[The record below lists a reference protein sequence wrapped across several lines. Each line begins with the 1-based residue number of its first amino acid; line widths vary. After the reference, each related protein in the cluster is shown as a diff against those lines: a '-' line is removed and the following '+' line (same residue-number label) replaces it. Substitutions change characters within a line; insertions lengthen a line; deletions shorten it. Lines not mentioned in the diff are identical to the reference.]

1 MITSDLAVWRLSL
14 HYTLRGPLGRSCCQL
29 GNAYSLRMIQAA
41 RTLCQSTPHEDSLSE
56 AFEAESPRY
65 TLAARKADQNVPT
78 AEVIRMRFIRVWTL
92 SLVVL
97 VFSTQVTQ
105 AQTPA
110 SAGTADSVTAKVSP
124 FTDQLRRT
132 VVFIKAGF
140 VKGSSTV
147 EITGTG
153 FLVVYPDPRL
163 SANQGFL
170 YLVTN
175 RHMAEPGAEEGQ
187 KYSVTYSVCFL
198 NVNPTPQNVDTSH
211 AEALSLLSPGRPW
224 YFPSDPAVD
233 LAIIPVSFQNASAA
247 QYLPIPVSSI
257 ATKKIIEDQ
266 GIAAGDQVL
275 FAGYFYQYPGSK
287 KIQPIVR
294 EGILA
299 MMPDEKLSTTL
310 QKPGEVYLA
319 DIHAFHGNSGSPLF
333 VNTGGLRG
341 GGVSPSRYML
351 LGVVSG
357 YYPEDESSF
366 SLPAARVLTGE
377 VHDNSGVTV
386 IVPGDQ
392 LMALLDSPALKE
404 ARESAI
410 QELPKKNN

>member
-1 MITSDLAVWRLSL
+1 
-14 HYTLRGPLGRSCCQL
+14 
-29 GNAYSLRMIQAA
+29 
-41 RTLCQSTPHEDSLSE
+41 
-56 AFEAESPRY
+56 
-65 TLAARKADQNVPT
+65 
-78 AEVIRMRFIRVWTL
+78 MRFARVWTL
-92 SLVVL
+92 SLAL
-97 VFSTQVTQ
+97 VFPAQLTQ

-110 SAGTADSVTAKVSP
+110 AAGTKDSVTAKASP

-140 VKGSSTV
+140 VKGSSAV

-153 FLVVYPDPRL
+153 FFVFYPDPRL
-163 SANQGFL
+163 SANQGFI

-175 RHMAEPGAEEGQ
+175 RHMAEPGAEDGQ
-187 KYSVTYSVCFL
+187 KYSVTDSICLL
-198 NVNPTPQNVDTSH
+198 NVNPTPQNPDASH

-233 LAIIPVSFQNASAA
+233 LAVIPVSFQNAQAVEFQSIPASA
-247 QYLPIPVSSI
+247 IV
-257 ATKKIIEDQ
+257 TKKIIDEQ

-275 FAGYFYQYPGSK
+275 FGGYFYQYPGAK

-299 MMPDEKLSTTL
+299 MMPDEKVSTTL
-310 QKPGEVYLA
+310 HKPGEVYLA

-341 GGVSPSRYML
+341 GGISASRYML

-377 VHDNSGVTV
+377 VHDNSGITV

-404 ARESAI
+404 ARESAV
-410 QELPKKNN
+410 QELLKKKN

>member
-1 MITSDLAVWRLSL
+1 
-14 HYTLRGPLGRSCCQL
+14 
-29 GNAYSLRMIQAA
+29 
-41 RTLCQSTPHEDSLSE
+41 
-56 AFEAESPRY
+56 
-65 TLAARKADQNVPT
+65 
-78 AEVIRMRFIRVWTL
+78 MRFIRVWTI
-92 SLVVL
+92 SLAL
-97 VFSTQVTQ
+97 VFSAQVVR

-110 SAGTADSVTAKVSP
+110 SAGTKDSVTAKASP

-132 VVFIKAGF
+132 IVFIKAGF
-140 VKGSSTV
+140 VKGSSAV

-153 FLVVYPDPRL
+153 FFVSYQDPRL
-163 SANQGFL
+163 NPDQGFV

-175 RHMAEPGAEEGQ
+175 RHMAEPGAEDGQ
-187 KYSVTYSVCFL
+187 NYPVTYSVCLL
-198 NVNPTPQNVDTSH
+198 NVKSVSQNLETSH
-211 AEALSLLSPGRPW
+211 AEAMSLISPGRPW

-233 LAIIPVSFQNASAA
+233 LAVIPISFQNPTAVEFQSIPVSA
-247 QYLPIPVSSI
+247 IV
-257 ATKKIIEDQ
+257 TKKIIEEQ

-275 FAGYFYQYPGSK
+275 FGGYFYQYPGGK

-299 MMPDEKLSTTL
+299 MMPDEKVSTTL
-310 QKPGEVYLA
+310 HKPAEVYLA

-341 GGVSPSRYML
+341 GGVSASRYML

-357 YYPEDESSF
+357 YFPEDESSF

-377 VHDNSGVTV
+377 VHDNSGVTM

-392 LMALLDSPALKE
+392 LMALLDSPVLKD
-404 ARESAI
+404 ARESVI
-410 QELPKKNN
+410 QELLKKKN